1 MLVCIFGEVHMPLST
16 QRADDA
22 DVFFDHLA
30 ILRRFAEKIFLDGDV
45 LDFEQQAERDDRMA
59 DFMEVGERCE
69 FTPQQLV
76 RLLFAELFVP

>member
-1 MLVCIFGEVHMPLST
+1 MALST

-30 ILRRFAEKIFLDGDV
+30 ILREYAERIFVNGEELDE
-45 LDFEQQAERDDRMA
+45 EQQDERDLRMT
-59 DFMEVGERCE
+59 DFMEVGQRCE

-76 RLLFAELFVP
+76 RLLYAELFVG

>member
-1 MLVCIFGEVHMPLST
+1 MTIPT

-22 DVFFDHLA
+22 DIFFDQLA
-30 ILRRFAEKIFLDGDV
+30 ILRDYAEKIFVDGVELDH
-45 LDFEQQAERDDRMA
+45 EQQAERDMRMSS
-59 DFMEVGERCE
+59 FMEVGERCE

>member
-1 MLVCIFGEVHMPLST
+1 MALPT

-22 DVFFDHLA
+22 DVFFEHLSV
-30 ILRRFAEKIFLDGDV
+30 LREYAETIFVDGRTLDTD
-45 LDFEQQAERDDRMA
+45 QQDERDMRMA
-59 DFMEVGERCE
+59 DFLEVGERCE